1 MLNVLETLGDVVVV
15 EEPSAMESV
24 TGSGAVVLFG
34 IAAVLVVAAVALI
47 IVNVV
52 RKMKK

>member
-1 MLNVLETLGDVVVV
+1 MMNMLKTLGDVIIT
-15 EEPSAMESV
+15 EEPYTTESV

-47 IVNVV
+47 VVNVV
-52 RKMKK
+52 RKTKK